1 MVTTTEMTME
11 NHLTTTTTGEND
23 PRSWAEQA
31 PAVIIEHILRRY
43 HEPLRRELPALIAN
57 ARAVEVENQA
67 RPLCPRG
74 LAAHLEQ
81 VWLSVESHLHKE
93 ERILFPLILD
103 GRGATAH
110 MPVRVMMAEHNDHLG
125 NLKRTIELTN
135 GFALP
140 PDASEAWR
148 ELYQGLRRLEC
159 DLCDHINLENE
170 ILFPR
175 VLADDTGT
183 T

>member
-1 MVTTTEMTME
+1 ME
-11 NHLTTTTTGEND
+11 NNLTSSATGDND
-23 PRSWAEQA
+23 PGSWAKQEF
-31 PAVIIEHILRRY
+31 AVIIDHILRRY
-43 HEPLRRELPALIAN
+43 HDPLRRELPALITRAH
-57 ARAVEVENQA
+57 AVEVDNQA

-81 VWLSVESHLHKE
+81 VRLSVESHLQKE
-93 ERILFPLILD
+93 ERILFPLIID

-110 MPVRVMMAEHNDHLG
+110 MPVKVMMAEHSDHLG
-125 NLKRTIELTN
+125 NLKRTIELTR

-140 PDASEAWR
+140 PDASLAWR
-148 ELYQGLRRLEC
+148 ELYQGLRRLER

-175 VLADDTGT
+175 VLADDSGT